1 MMNYIQS
8 YIIFNVLCLNIIY
21 FYLVVIHNNMGDS
34 ALRANNES
42 YLVSSI
48 YQSAESESRQS
59 NPVHYR
65 FNKSIVP
72 SSVDFDTQVQMSNP
86 GFNQTFRAEVPR
98 KSFSWSGFIKLE
110 VSYTGA
116 AGATFSTMF
125 AEGRDVHNNLGFLN
139 AIDEITLETR
149 KEVLYRMKQL
159 SLYTWL
165 EGQEEE
171 LRDAYKL
178 VMLQGVKDDLGTAPN
193 QTTDLSG
200 STITLNH
207 YIPLS
212 IFPCFRDH
220 RQSMQLDFIEPLQVV
235 VRMKASSA
243 LNETG
248 STKLTTGLTSAD
260 ITSAVL
266 NTSHFMLDN
275 DALNK
280 YYKMLEGQPKLQR
293 ISEEYYENVNVI
305 SADGSN
311 DEKGVKIEGVHNA
324 TKVCLVARNSVGQVV
339 DITSV
344 KLTDGNKD
352 LLNYNGVENKILAYR
367 GLKGFTYSDTKVQ
380 EIDFSVVDGD
390 LHGESYGGS
399 LSFNHMIDPRI
410 FVKTSEAADVHII
423 ARQLNTLHI
432 NTASGSVQK
441 GSSD

>member
-1 MMNYIQS
+1 MTDQIRS
-8 YIIFNVLCLNIIY
+8 
-21 FYLVVIHNNMGDS
+21 
-34 ALRANNES
+34 NNES

-48 YQSAESESRQS
+48 YQSAESEDRQS

-72 SSVDFDTQVQMSNP
+72 SAVDFDTQVQMSNP

-98 KSFSWSGFIKLE
+98 KSFSWGGFVKLT

-116 AGATFSTMF
+116 AS
-125 AEGRDVHNNLGFLN
+125 AEFQDILGDDGKHTNLGFLN

-149 KEVLYRMKQL
+149 KEVLYRMKQR
-159 SLYTWL
+159 SIYTWL
-165 EGQEEE
+165 EGQEQE

-178 VMLQGVKDDLGTAPN
+178 VMLQGVNTDGTGTSSA
-193 QTTDLSG
+193 SG
-200 STITLNH
+200 GVDISGKTADANH

-212 IFPCFRDH
+212 LFPPFRDH
-220 RQSMQLDFIEPLQVV
+220 RQSMQLDFVEPLQIVI
-235 VRMKASSA
+235 RMKASSTLVDATNANVA
-243 LNETG
+243 LVG
-248 STKLTTGLTSAD
+248 GGALTSAT
-260 ITSAVL
+260 ITEAVL

-305 SADGSN
+305 ENVNST
-311 DEKGVKIEGVHNA
+311 EKGVKVEGVHNA
-324 TKVCLVARNSVGQVV
+324 TKVCLLAVNSLGKVV

-344 KLTDGNKD
+344 RLTDGNKD
-352 LLNYNGVENKILAYR
+352 LLSYDGVENKILAYR

-399 LSFNHMIDPRI
+399 ISFNHMIDPRI
-410 FVKTSEAADVHII
+410 HVTTSETANVHFI
-423 ARQLNTLHI
+423 ARQLSTIHV

>member
-1 MMNYIQS
+1 MTDQ
-8 YIIFNVLCLNIIY
+8 
-21 FYLVVIHNNMGDS
+21 
-34 ALRANNES
+34 LRANNES

-72 SSVDFDTQVQMSNP
+72 SAVDFDTQVQMSNP

-98 KSFSWSGFIKLE
+98 KSFSWGGFVKLK
-110 VSYTGA
+110 VSYTGN
-116 AGATFSTMF
+116 AGASIQNVLSTG
-125 AEGRDVHNNLGFLN
+125 EHTNLGFLN

-149 KEVLYRMKQL
+149 KEVLYRMKQR
-159 SLYTWL
+159 SIYTWL
-165 EGQEEE
+165 EGQEQE

-178 VMLQGVKDDLGTAPN
+178 VMLQGVKDDGTGNSATAVSIN
-193 QTTDLSG
+193 DTTGNVL
-200 STITLNH
+200 H

-212 IFPCFRDH
+212 LFPPFRDH
-220 RQSMQLDFIEPLQVV
+220 RQSFQLDFIEPIQVV
-235 VRMKASSA
+235 IRMKASSNLA
-243 LNETG
+243 DDTNDNVTLVGGATLSSATINE
-248 STKLTTGLTSAD
+248 
-260 ITSAVL
+260 AVL

-305 SADGSN
+305 ENVSST
-311 DEKGVKIEGVHNA
+311 EKGVKVEGVHNA
-324 TKVCLVARNSVGQVV
+324 TKVCLLALNANGKVV
-339 DITSV
+339 DITSIR
-344 KLTDGNKD
+344 LTDGNKD
-352 LLNYNGVENKILAYR
+352 LLDYDGVENKILAYR
-367 GLKGFTYSDTKVQ
+367 GLKGFTYKDTKVQ

-399 LSFNHMIDPRI
+399 ISFNHMIDPRI
-410 FVKTSEAADVHII
+410 FVKTSETADVYFI
-423 ARQLNTLHI
+423 ARQLATVHI
-432 NTASGSVQK
+432 NTASGSIQK

>member
-1 MMNYIQS
+1 MTDQIRS
-8 YIIFNVLCLNIIY
+8 
-21 FYLVVIHNNMGDS
+21 
-34 ALRANNES
+34 NNES

-72 SSVDFDTQVQMSNP
+72 SAVDFDTQVQMSNP

-98 KSFSWSGFIKLE
+98 KSFSWGGFVKLT

-116 AGATFSTMF
+116 AN
-125 AEGRDVHNNLGFLN
+125 AEFQNIVTGDGKHTNLGFLN

-149 KEVLYRMKQL
+149 KEVLYRMKQR
-159 SLYTWL
+159 SIYTWL

-178 VMLQGVKDDLGTAPN
+178 VMLQGVNTDGTGTSSATN
-193 QTTDLSG
+193 GVNINDKTASA
-200 STITLNH
+200 NH

-212 IFPCFRDH
+212 LFPPFRDH
-220 RQSMQLDFIEPLQVV
+220 RQSMQLDFVEPLQIVI
-235 VRMKASSA
+235 RMKAVSTLVDDTNDDVA
-243 LNETG
+243 LVG
-248 STKLTTGLTSAD
+248 GGDLTSAT
-260 ITSAVL
+260 ITQAVL

-305 SADGSN
+305 EDASSN
-311 DEKGVKIEGVHNA
+311 VEKGVKVEGVHNA
-324 TKVCLVARNSVGQVV
+324 TKVCLLAQNAKGKVV

-344 KLTDGNKD
+344 RLTDGNKD
-352 LLNYNGVENKILAYR
+352 LLSYDGVENKILAYR

-380 EIDFSVVDGD
+380 EIEFSVVDGD

-399 LSFNHMIDPRI
+399 ISFNHMIDPRI
-410 FVKTSEAADVHII
+410 HVKTSETADVHFI
-423 ARQLNTLHI
+423 ARQLSTIHV

>member
-1 MMNYIQS
+1 MTQISKIRFYFQS
-8 YIIFNVLCLNIIY
+8 PMFEYKI
-21 FYLVVIHNNMGDS
+21 FYLADIHNNMADQ
-34 ALRANNES
+34 LRANNES

-48 YQSAESESRQS
+48 YQSAESEDRQS

-72 SSVDFDTQVQMSNP
+72 SAVDFDTQVQMTNP
-86 GFNQTFRAEVPR
+86 NFNQTFRAEVPR
-98 KSFSWSGFIKLE
+98 KSFSWGGFVKLE
-110 VSYTGA
+110 VSYTGDPGALFA
-116 AGATFSTMF
+116 AMF
-125 AEGRDVHNNLGFLN
+125 ADGKDVHNNLGFLN
-139 AIDEITLETR
+139 AVDEITLETR
-149 KEVLYRMKQL
+149 KEVLYRMKQN

-165 EGQEEE
+165 ESQEEE

-178 VMLQGVKDDLGTAPN
+178 VMLQGVKDDLGTAPE
-193 QTTDLSG
+193 QLDLSG
-200 STITLNH
+200 ATIKLYH

-212 IFPCFRDH
+212 IFPPFRDH
-220 RQSMQLDFIEPLQVV
+220 RQSLQLDFIEPVQVV
-235 VRMKASSA
+235 IRMKASTS
-243 LNETG
+243 LNASSG
-248 STKLTTGLTSAD
+248 DRLTSGLTSAT
-260 ITSAVL
+260 ILSAVL

-305 SADGSN
+305 EDVDST
-311 DEKGVKIEGVHNA
+311 EKGVKIEGVHNA
-324 TKVCLVARNSVGQVV
+324 TKLCLVARNSNGKVV

-344 KLTDGNKD
+344 RLTDGNKD

-410 FVKTSEAADVHII
+410 HVKTSETANVHIV
-423 ARQLNTLHI
+423 ARQLSTVHI